1 MLRLVEEEMAAYAD
15 PKPQTNVLLRASH
28 LPLVRSVFGSL
39 TSMYSGIKDRYP
51 LLGLMGDVAEGGVR
65 SVSTEALRRATPLLQ
80 SLEPQIE
87 LANSL
92 ALTGLSSLE
101 RNFPILNQ
109 STGEV
114 MTHLKDAF
122 FLTLDDVQVLV
133 VDGLDST
140 LDRLERAADSVRAAV
155 RQLQDTQVGQA
166 ATAGLDNILSLLED
180 TTAYYLPLPPTLRRE
195 WEMRV
200 QEYEDEDDGDEPGL
214 WTRVRSLLLTLSLQL
229 YHRMMKVREQL
240 QRGVRTLGG
249 TADQVGLTWVLK
261 TTGELLQYL
270 QNLLVALLFRA
281 EGLRETIVRGIIERA
296 AMLAELTL
304 VRQVRQLPVQIQQV
318 LRDLQE
324 LSKILLQ
331 FVINTTPL
339 YNMLQQSSPQDL
351 EDFLNKEDFSDS
363 SSRRSSANSLFLKA
377 MDGRP
382 RRRRSLYSRATLSS
396 GGPQSPDPPNGRRSS
411 MKESSTPEID
421 GTAHPSEGNARRRPS
436 ATELL
441 LTPLKQFVTQSQK
454 ALEYLSPNSSDGAG
468 TKTDDY

>member
-65 SVSTEALRRATPLLQ
+65 SVSTEALRRATPLLH

-109 STGEV
+109 STDEV

-133 VDGLDST
+133 VDGLDGA

-249 TADQVGLTWVLK
+249 TADQVRPDRWYHRFRSADPRNTFPQRNK
-261 TTGELLQYL
+261 FKCQKARIS
-270 QNLLVALLFRA
+270 LVW
-281 EGLRETIVRGIIERA
+281 TSW
-296 AMLAELTL
+296 TH
-304 VRQVRQLPVQIQQV
+304 
-318 LRDLQE
+318 
-324 LSKILLQ
+324 
-331 FVINTTPL
+331 
-339 YNMLQQSSPQDL
+339 
-351 EDFLNKEDFSDS
+351 SDS
-363 SSRRSSANSLFLKA
+363 
-377 MDGRP
+377 
-382 RRRRSLYSRATLSS
+382 
-396 GGPQSPDPPNGRRSS
+396 
-411 MKESSTPEID
+411 
-421 GTAHPSEGNARRRPS
+421 
-436 ATELL
+436 
-441 LTPLKQFVTQSQK
+441 
-454 ALEYLSPNSSDGAG
+454 
-468 TKTDDY
+468 